1 MKINIENFEI
11 ILNGIKYDEEK
22 LLIIIGKVKLNYND
36 FYLFLSNSLKRKI
49 EIPNDDEELLDV
61 IDQNI
66 VYMNFTN
73 NPLIIKNTASD
84 ICKMLLYNYE
94 RLDQNWL
101 KSKFL
106 NLKSNNN
113 YYEYLYLIVKNL
125 NNIKKKL
132 FFDNNISNEKN
143 NLFYNLIDIYYN
155 FKI

>member
-1 MKINIENFEI
+1 MKINIENLEI
-11 ILNGIKYDEEK
+11 ILNGIKYDEEQ
-22 LLIIIGKVKLNYND
+22 LLIIIGNVKLNYND

-49 EIPNDDEELLDV
+49 EIPIDDEELLDV

-73 NPLIIKNTASD
+73 NPLIIKNTALD
-84 ICKMLLYNYE
+84 ICKMLLYNYD
-94 RLDQNWL
+94 RLNQNWL

-125 NNIKKKL
+125 NNIKKKI
-132 FFDNNISNEKN
+132 FFDNYIFNEKN
-143 NLFYNLIDIYYN
+143 NLFYNLIDINFY

>member
-11 ILNGIKYDEEK
+11 ILNGIKYDEEQ
-22 LLIIIGKVKLNYND
+22 LLILIGNVKLNYND

-73 NPLIIKNTASD
+73 NPLIIKNTALD
-84 ICKMLLYNYE
+84 ICNMLFNNFD
-94 RLDQNWL
+94 RLNQNWL

-132 FFDNNISNEKN
+132 FFNNNIFNEKN

>member
-11 ILNGIKYDEEK
+11 ILNGIKYDEEQ
-22 LLIIIGKVKLNYND
+22 LLIIIGNVKLNYND

-73 NPLIIKNTASD
+73 NPLIIKNTALD
-84 ICKMLLYNYE
+84 ICKMLLNNFD
-94 RLDQNWL
+94 RLNQNWL

-132 FFDNNISNEKN
+132 FFNNIFNEKN